1 MTELETMQRAK
12 MYMDKLARGID
23 PITDREVP
31 EDSSLNN
38 IRLARCFLYVSD
50 ILGKVIANGG
60 VIGGKPKLRPF
71 TITPEQISRVQVSLE
86 PVRVT
91 QLVEM
96 ISQAVE
102 DPLMKKLSTTAI
114 TNWLLEK
121 GFLEKQ
127 TTPDGKS
134 RRVPTENG
142 LRLGMSTQIRQGQYG
157 EYQAVFY
164 DAQAQ
169 QFVLDNLAAIQEE
182 MDSGK
187 MRSDSHYP
195 AEYT

>member
-1 MTELETMQRAK
+1 MTELEIMQRAK
-12 MYMDKLARGID
+12 MYMDKLAQGID

-38 IRLARCFLYVSD
+38 IRLARCFFYVSD

-60 VIGGKPKLRPF
+60 QIGGKPKLRAF
-71 TITPEQISRVQVSLE
+71 AITPEQISRIQVSLE
-86 PVRVT
+86 PIRVT

-96 ISQAVE
+96 ISQAVD
-102 DPLMKKLSTTAI
+102 DPLMKKLNTTVI

-127 TTPDGKS
+127 TAPDGKS

-169 QFVLDNLAAIQEE
+169 QFVLDNLAAILEE

-187 MRSDSHYP
+187 MRSDSSYP